1 MSDTATPL
9 IRHLLEL
16 RRRLLWSLGV
26 VAVLFLLLLPWANGL
41 YHQLALPLLR
51 SLPSGGQMIATD
63 ITTPFMI
70 PIKLTFHV
78 ALFVSIPWLLWQL
91 WAFVAPGL
99 YLHERKLILP
109 LVISS
114 AALFYLGMAFAYW
127 VVCPLLFAFLVST
140 APQGVTLATDIASY
154 LSFILGTFLAFGMA
168 FEVPVA
174 ICVLCWAGLT
184 TPAQLVA
191 FRRWFI
197 VAAFVIA
204 MLLTPPDVLSQ
215 VMLAIPLCLLYEL
228 GILLSRYYASRRT
241 QLTTTNR
248 DDPDGDKE
256 SAPHD

>member
-1 MSDTATPL
+1 MSDAATPL

-78 ALFVSIPWLLWQL
+78 ALFISIPWLLWQL

-127 VVCPLLFAFLVST
+127 VVCPLLFAFLVAT

-154 LSFILGTFLAFGMA
+154 LSFIMSTFFVFGMA

-184 TPAQLVA
+184 TPAQLVT

-197 VAAFVIA
+197 VAAFIIA

-228 GILLSRYYASRRT
+228 GIVLGRHYERRRA
-241 QLTTTNR
+241 QLAAANANA
-248 DDPDGDKE
+248 PDSDKE
-256 SAPHD
+256 PTAHD